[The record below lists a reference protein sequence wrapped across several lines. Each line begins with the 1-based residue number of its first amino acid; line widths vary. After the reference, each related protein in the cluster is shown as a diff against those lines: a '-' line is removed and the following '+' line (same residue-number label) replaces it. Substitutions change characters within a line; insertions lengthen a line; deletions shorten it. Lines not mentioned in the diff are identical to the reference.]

1 MKAWL
6 EKLSARELTLLI
18 GGVTVLLFSGLY
30 AFIYLPII
38 DEQKHIDLAIENQ
51 RQLNATL
58 KTISAEVSVL
68 QQNQLE
74 PSEPKGSQSQMSII
88 DASSE
93 QLGIKTAIKR
103 IVPEGQDT
111 VTLWLEKCEFDK
123 LIYWLAVLDK
133 KHAITVRQINIRQE
147 QGNNGLVSGK
157 IIVGD

>member
-1 MKAWL
+1 
-6 EKLSARELTLLI
+6 
-18 GGVTVLLFSGLY
+18 
-30 AFIYLPII
+30 
-38 DEQKHIDLAIENQ
+38 AIENQ

-68 QQNQLE
+68 QQNQIE
-74 PSEPKGSQSQMSII
+74 APEPKGSQSQMSII